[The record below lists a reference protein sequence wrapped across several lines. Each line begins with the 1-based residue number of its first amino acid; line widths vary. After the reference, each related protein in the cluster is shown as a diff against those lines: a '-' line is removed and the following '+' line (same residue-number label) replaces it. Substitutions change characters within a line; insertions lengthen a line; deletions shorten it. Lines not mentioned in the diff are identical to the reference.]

1 MTFQEIFLINLKS
14 FRKNRKIT
22 QAKLAE
28 LCESSQV
35 YIAEI
40 EIGKKFPSPNMI
52 ERIASALD
60 VESYL
65 LFQDKAEDRQ
75 SLTPLQRQDIVS
87 KLHDVT
93 FKVLNQ
99 Y

>member
-1 MTFQEIFLINLKS
+1 MTFQEIFIINLKS
-14 FRKNRKIT
+14 FRKNRKMS
-22 QAKLAE
+22 QARLAG

-40 EIGKKFPSPNMI
+40 EVGKKFPSPNMI

-65 LFQDKAEDRQ
+65 LFQDKAENKQ
-75 SLTPLQRQDIVS
+75 ALTPLQRQDIVS

-93 FKVLNQ
+93 FKILNQ

>member
-1 MTFQEIFLINLKS
+1 MTFQEIFIINLKI
-14 FRKNRKIT
+14 FRKNRGIS

-28 LCESSQV
+28 LCGSSQA

-40 EIGKKFPSPNMI
+40 EVGKKFPSPNMI
-52 ERIASALD
+52 ERIAVALSI
-60 VESYL
+60 ESYR
-65 LFQDKAEDRQ
+65 LFQDKAENERT
-75 SLTPLQRQDIVS
+75 LTPLQRQDIVS

-93 FKVLNQ
+93 FKILNQ